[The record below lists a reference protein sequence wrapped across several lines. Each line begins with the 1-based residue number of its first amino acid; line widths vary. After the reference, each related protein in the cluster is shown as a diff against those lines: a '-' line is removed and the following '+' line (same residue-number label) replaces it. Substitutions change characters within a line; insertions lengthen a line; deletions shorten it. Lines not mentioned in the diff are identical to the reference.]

1 MEPFHSTHPSTFRTF
16 YDNDDHHVVLD
27 RSGEVL
33 SRTDR
38 SKVQQNVQEDTNTQM
53 RGSREHNE
61 SDVRHPTIH
70 QQEEWNVSSWSFP
83 FCFVLSH
90 RDSLFIVLH
99 LSCFVSFCVVLSC
112 CFSLCPI
119 LSRFVSFSL
128 DLSPSFAFHSALSHS
143 VPLFLVLSVLSQF
156 FLVCFVPSPFF

>member
-61 SDVRHPTIH
+61 SDVPVCSSARVGS
-70 QQEEWNVSSWSFP
+70 QEKVKTP
-83 FCFVLSH
+83 DC
-90 RDSLFIVLH
+90 D
-99 LSCFVSFCVVLSC
+99 
-112 CFSLCPI
+112 FSGVMKKK
-119 LSRFVSFSL
+119 SEN
-128 DLSPSFAFHSALSHS
+128 D
-143 VPLFLVLSVLSQF
+143 
-156 FLVCFVPSPFF
+156 